1 MASPYDPR
9 DARRVNGVGPIEGSE
24 PSLGDLFRRLTT
36 DTSELVRQE
45 VALAKTELREAGG
58 TLARDGTRI
67 GIAVGLALA
76 GSLALTAFLILLL
89 GGALDNYWLSAL
101 IVGVVFLGIGVV
113 LAKNAVADVKRRGLT
128 PRETVGTLKEDAAWA
143 KQEARQVKRELTT

>member
-9 DARRVNGVGPIEGSE
+9 DVRRVNGVGPAEGTE
-24 PSLGDLFRRLTT
+24 PSLGDLFRRLTS

-45 VALAKTELREAGG
+45 IALAKTELRETGS
-58 TLARDGTRI
+58 TLARDGQRL
-67 GIAVGLALA
+67 GIAAGLALA
-76 GSLALTAFLILLL
+76 GALALTAFLVILLGDL
-89 GGALDNYWLSAL
+89 LDNYWLAAL
-101 IVGVVFLGIGVV
+101 IVGVVFLGIGAV
-113 LAKNAVADVKRRGLT
+113 LAKNAIADVKKHGLA